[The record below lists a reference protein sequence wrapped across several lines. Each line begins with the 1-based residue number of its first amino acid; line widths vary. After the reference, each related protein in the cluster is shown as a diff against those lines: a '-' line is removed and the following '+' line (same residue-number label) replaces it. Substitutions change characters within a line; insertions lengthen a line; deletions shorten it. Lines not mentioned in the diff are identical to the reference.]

1 MIRLLLLV
9 TALGVGLFA
18 YENPGTINVYFGGW
32 AWERV
37 PLWYP
42 VVAGVLVVLL
52 ACLMSMWAGRRRWRA
67 ASRHMRQ
74 AQMAYEELLSEHDV
88 AIAELQ
94 LETQRLR
101 QQMAHWDGLSSLRTG

>member
-1 MIRLLLLV
+1 MIRLLLV
-9 TALGVGLFA
+9 VAVLGLGLFA

-42 VVAGVLVVLL
+42 VAAGVLAVLL
-52 ACLMSMWAGRRRWRA
+52 TCLIWMWSSRRRWRA
-67 ASRHMRQ
+67 AGRQMRE

-101 QQMAHWDGLSSLRTG
+101 QQMAHWDGYTTQRTG